1 MCCLLRVALVLS
13 LPAPCLGGRT
23 ADHLLYPMNY
33 ISGAISNLGFVV
45 DSEGISVLAGTGIL
59 AKITKLHSHYMAD
72 IPEGGRPAQPDNMD
86 RCLPHE
92 ITLSLYDPMAKAGVA
107 SDLGGQVMPP
117 AGTDS
122 PKYSESWSFAMCES
136 TVVRDVGG
144 GNAKVPC
151 LGWKHGAANGGE
163 GVDSHL
169 TWHSAQGVVS
179 SEAAS
184 GPQPEGAKSPNGTG
198 ATSALL
204 PDVSIGVLLPGDH
217 ILNTTGLTPCI
228 EFGMGVDVDYN
239 IKWAWAAV
247 VDMLVPGA
255 HAVMDVLAVLAVLL
269 CVHEHGVAKRVAV
282 ALVLVP
288 VVFAVCPG
296 CSGNA
301 ASCTY
306 DTDGKCPTI
315 DLPTANAGVV
325 AGLASAAAATLTLTN
340 VISPRFLRMFTR
352 AHLNAVLQLVRRPS
366 PGTIFELKPDTKLT
380 AVLSAVSSGQVT
392 MEQAL
397 VAFAGFIDD
406 EADEAKRKALVER
419 YKLLTST
426 KDIGKYT
433 GTGSTVTDTG
443 VYSWL
448 WGKITVFVD
457 TRGMQIAT
465 MQVEVGS
472 TPAAS
477 TSNVLSSTIKR
488 FKDPMEFTE
497 CLNLFVM
504 FGTALGLFTAVAIT
518 EFLEHVVYDTYRMR
532 GYPWQLAHELLVVM
546 FRRIEDSGGKLSIV
560 NCIDDSH
567 LNTVIDEATTNAK
580 HHYPNLTFFRT
591 FAGKANGTR
600 VGGGG
605 ADGDTGDVR
614 WNGKFTATSDEAC
627 WFFNSGQKHTAAH
640 LHPDGTCKRNHVC
653 DRYLTDGTKC
663 MGKEGTP
670 GHSRANCDHPR
681 KGQPK
686 SK

>member
-1 MCCLLRVALVLS
+1 MNCLLSVMLVLCS
-13 LPAPCLGGRT
+13 PALCLGGRT
-23 ADHLLYPMNY
+23 VERLLYPMNC
-33 ISGAISNLGFVV
+33 ISGAISNIGFVA
-45 DSEGISVLAGTGIL
+45 DSEGIFDLAGNGML
-59 AKITKLHSHYMAD
+59 AKMANLD
-72 IPEGGRPAQPDNMD
+72 LYKMSYAGDNPVRAGLVDDLYRDPMD

-92 ITLSLYDPMAKAGVA
+92 IPLSLCEPMEQAGVA
-107 SDLGGQVMPP
+107 SDLGGQVMHP

-122 PKYSESWSFAMCES
+122 PKYSESWSCAMCES
-136 TVVRDVGG
+136 TVVRDVGR

-151 LGWKHGAANGGE
+151 PGWKHGASNGGE
-163 GVDSHL
+163 GVYSHS
-169 TWHSAQGVVS
+169 TGHSAPGVVS
-179 SEAAS
+179 ETAS
-184 GPQPEGAKSPNGTG
+184 GTQPAGAKSPNGTE

-204 PDVSIGVLLPGDH
+204 SGYG
-217 ILNTTGLTPCI
+217 ILNHKFTGESLRKIFASLKCT
-228 EFGMGVDVDYN
+228 
-239 IKWAWAAV
+239 WATV
-247 VDMLVPGA
+247 VDTLALLA

-269 CVHEHGVAKRVAV
+269 CVREHGGAKRVAV

-325 AGLASAAAATLTLTN
+325 AGLASAAAVTLTLTH

-433 GTGSTVTDTG
+433 AAGSTVTDTG

-448 WGKITVFVD
+448 WAKITVFVD
-457 TRGMQIAT
+457 TRGMQVAT
-465 MQVEVGS
+465 MQVEVDG

-605 ADGDTGDVR
+605 ADGDTGDVK